1 MQKDKAMKS
10 IFIGYEGKEH
20 SITAIL
26 DMKSFAYFFLQFCKG
41 KEVAGR

>member
-26 DMKSFAYFFLQFCKG
+26 DMKSFAYFFYSFV
-41 KEVAGR
+41 KERK